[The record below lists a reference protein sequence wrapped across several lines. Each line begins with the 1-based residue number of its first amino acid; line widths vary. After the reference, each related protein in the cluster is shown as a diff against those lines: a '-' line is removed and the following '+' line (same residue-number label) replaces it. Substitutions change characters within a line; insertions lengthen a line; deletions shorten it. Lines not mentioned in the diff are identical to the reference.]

1 MRKVKLWMLAAILS
15 ICGGVTLTSCSE
27 SIDPPVKPEP
37 VTIDSLI
44 TIEDMNKYLPQLP
57 WLDISYYM
65 MEENTF
71 RVWTLKDDKTFIAYD
86 LFYDDEGEFQVEE
99 STGKWR
105 PFIDGEKDWTLIEVE
120 RLVGFDAIYDEYS
133 DAFGEESRTE
143 RFFLF
148 PISEEGNGAFFISE
162 SAMDFLVAI
171 FNDDEQEVASA
182 RALTRAE
189 AIGDSPLDVLSTV
202 GTALTTI
209 NIQDVMNAETLQKL
223 YNATMS
229 QLNAAGKTEAG
240 YNINAKTFTRDNW
253 REQKFIY
260 RYTGT
265 GNMVDE
271 NGSAGYTREAL
282 PWAEDEA
289 VSTHL
294 PFNFCDDLQPA
305 NGWEL
310 VFNAIGTYDVKN
322 RDFFAVYNKFTG
334 LLRFFVFLNDLN
346 VADANDH
353 AWEVTL
359 TKQLALRQNYK
370 FGIPISQDIVN
381 KEPLGLRGTDYGY
394 IVSPWVDSK
403 TNDGFAPPGG
413 GWWAFDLDLSQYRPD
428 FQALNE
434 RIRMEMRVWSN
445 SQVSL
450 RGKLS
455 AQIKEKNAPETMVTS
470 LGGLVTK
477 AKEAYGSIT
486 SLITNLTTGN
496 WIGAI
501 TSTIAAAKGGYN
513 VITSAAKVQAKYYGQ
528 GEPQPEYIVR
538 QYVDG
543 TIDTEGLISGSR
555 TVSGMSTI
563 TYPISQFDVA
573 NTTLGQGVWNL
584 KTPPTLLS
592 LGLFTYNDPH
602 KMSGLTTL
610 FPQYGNINKG
620 AHYTLDPRSIDVV
633 LNPNVFPKDQIE
645 WKRVTAVCGVRKG
658 TKHDSHNAF
667 RNAIG
672 MGNNEH
678 PGDAYSGSVFTGVA
692 NDTPVYD
699 YLYEADDKQGMS
711 FVKCWENVDTYTLE
725 RGQAPHHLV
734 GRGDDDYLL
743 EPTQFSS
750 SKWEDLYSDPRVS
763 VEREVLSPVWI
774 PSYEV
779 TVTVTVK
786 LKDYDTPFV
795 MSRIY
800 LPNYRRYS
808 AEDVDHRL
816 REEHEKLDK
825 WLAEQK
831 ADPTNKTEWQEYQVQ
846 HIKNQFN
853 VVRPNYYDS
862 QAAKF
867 WLYRPK
873 GWTASRG
880 FEGEVA
886 DHLFDHSPYTKWFSS
901 TAYQTNGQW
910 VVDFASSS
918 PCIVKSYT
926 ITVPN
931 DVESHK
937 GRNPKEW
944 ALYGKKQATDPN
956 WALLDYRHTGVTPA
970 HALPA
975 VNSVT
980 KTYEVPLQGVYSVYR
995 LVVTQTVDPDTWYNN
1010 IGHSCWLS
1018 IADFDFTDVE
1028 IVYE

>member
-27 SIDPPVKPEP
+27 SIDHPVKPEP
-37 VTIDSLI
+37 VTIDGLT
-44 TIEDMNKYLPQLP
+44 TIEDMNKFLPQLP

-105 PFIDGEKDWTLIEVE
+105 PFIDGEKDWTLIETE
-120 RLVGFDAIYDEYS
+120 QLVGFDAIYDEYS

-162 SAMDFLVAI
+162 SAMDFLVAT

-202 GTALTTI
+202 GTALTNI
-209 NIQDVMNAETLQKL
+209 NIQNVMNAETLQKL

-428 FQALNE
+428 FQTLNE

-501 TSTIAAAKGGYN
+501 TSTVAAAKGGYN

-528 GEPQPEYIVR
+528 EEPQPEYIVR

-563 TYPISQFDVA
+563 TYPLSQFDMA

-584 KTPPTLLS
+584 KTPPTLIS

-610 FPQYGNINKG
+610 FPQYGNDNKG
-620 AHYTLDPRSIDVV
+620 VAYTLDPRSIDVV

-672 MGNNEH
+672 LGNNEH

-725 RGQAPHHLV
+725 RGKAPHHLV

-750 SKWEDLYSDPRVS
+750 SKWEDLYSNPNVS
-763 VEREVLSPVWI
+763 VEREALSPVWI

-853 VVRPNYYDS
+853 VVRPNYYDL
-862 QAAKF
+862 QAVKF

-886 DHLFDHSPYTKWFSS
+886 DYLFDHSPYTKWFSS

-910 VVDFASSS
+910 IVDFASSS

-937 GRNPKEW
+937 GRNPQEW

-970 HALPA
+970 HALPT
-975 VNSVT
+975 VNST
-980 KTYEVPLQGVYSVYR
+980 TRTYDVPLQGVYSVYR
-995 LVVTQTVDPDTWYNN
+995 LVVTQTVDPYTWYNWL
-1010 IGHSCWLS
+1010 GHSCWLS